1 MLGHP
6 REHQKSKNERRAA
19 WERFRKM
26 QNERHA
32 AWERFSSPHGP
43 DWCPQK
49 GPPKTPQ
56 ANYFKNGSDV
66 FWSPIGAPKLGT
78 PKNGAAQLGAKE
90 LSRRSRQTFI
100 FKPFFV
106 IFVLRDRL
114 DGLSKHALHFQNT
127 QYRIGFIDVVD
138 ALIESMLDHQV
149 ATPKSKNERHAA

>member
-32 AWERFSSPHGP
+32 AWERMLCPHGP

-56 ANYFKNGSDV
+56 TIYFKMV
-66 FWSPIGAPKLGT
+66 LKFLGAPLEHPIWAHRKMEQ
-78 PKNGAAQLGAKE
+78 PKWAPKE
-90 LSRRSRQTFI
+90 LPRRSHQTFI
-100 FKPFFV
+100 FKPLFV
-106 IFVLRDRL
+106 NCVLRDRL
-114 DGLSKHALHFQNT
+114 DGLSKRALHVQNM
-127 QYRIGFIDVVD
+127 QYCNGFINVFD
-138 ALIESMLDHQV
+138 ALVESMLDHQV